1 MLGPEHVTQLLSM
14 TDIIHIVIDVV
25 NGSPGHADL
34 EGRRHREKNALWVFH
49 QKLF

>member
-1 MLGPEHVTQLLSM
+1 MRGPEHVMQLLSM
-14 TDIIHIVIDVV
+14 TDIIHVVIDVV

-34 EGRRHREKNALWVFH
+34 EGRRRRELNDFWVFH